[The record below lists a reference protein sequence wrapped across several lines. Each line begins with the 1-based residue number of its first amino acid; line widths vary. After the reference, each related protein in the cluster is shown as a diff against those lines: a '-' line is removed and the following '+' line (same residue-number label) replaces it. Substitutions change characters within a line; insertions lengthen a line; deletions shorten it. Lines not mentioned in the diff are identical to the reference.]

1 MNYEKPGKMH
11 GKYVD
16 LEPLHDNHKD
26 DLKLAAENNPSVWT
40 YFPMTYNGSG
50 DHFDNWFSR
59 TMDFFAKDE
68 HWPFAVLRKSDQ
80 KIVGTTRFYDIVLEH
95 RRLAIGSSWYVE
107 EAQGTL
113 INPECR
119 FLLLRY
125 AFEILQVNRV
135 ELITDP
141 LNLASRSA
149 MRILGALEEGVIR
162 SHLIYHDGR
171 VRDSIL
177 FSIIKEEWP
186 IVKQRLYAKLY
197 S

>member
-1 MNYEKPGKMH
+1 MRSKRPGKLQ
-11 GKYVD
+11 GKYID
-16 LEPLHDNHKD
+16 LEPLQIIHKEELRTEANNH
-26 DLKLAAENNPSVWT
+26 PSVWT
-40 YFPMTYNGSG
+40 YFPMGYNGSG
-50 DHFDNWFSR
+50 EHFDNWFSR

-107 EAQGTL
+107 EVQGTL

-119 FLLLRY
+119 FLLLTY
-125 AFEILQVNRV
+125 AFEILQVNSV

-162 SHLIYHDGR
+162 SHLIYNDGR

-177 FSIIKEEWP
+177 FSIINEEWP